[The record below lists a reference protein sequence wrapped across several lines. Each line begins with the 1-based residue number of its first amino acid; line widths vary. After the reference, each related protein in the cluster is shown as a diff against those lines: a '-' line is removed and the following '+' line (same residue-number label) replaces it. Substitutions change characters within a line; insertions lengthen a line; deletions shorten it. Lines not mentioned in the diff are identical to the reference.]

1 MEDIEKK
8 FDSITIW
15 KRGSQRAPHKPLLIL
30 LALGHYFNG
39 GGREIPYLYI
49 DQKLKELL
57 IEYGPYRKSYHTEY
71 PFWRLQNDGIWEIE
85 KANNFIIK
93 KNTQDVTKHELLTVS
108 AKGGFPED
116 LYIRLKNN
124 PNLIQKVAQNILSV
138 HFPETLHEDILQS
151 VGIDVGIQFIKGRKR
166 SLQFREYILKAY
178 EYRCAIC
185 GFDIQMVGKPIGL
198 EAAHIKWH
206 QAGGPDIESN
216 GLALCSLHHKLF
228 DRGAFTLSSKLG
240 ILVSEYASGG
250 ESFEY
255 WLKRFHGQKI
265 KGPQR
270 PTYYPGKNYIE
281 WHLKE
286 VFHGPSRYL

>member
-1 MEDIEKK
+1 M
-8 FDSITIW
+8 
-15 KRGSQRAPHKPLLIL
+15 
-30 LALGHYFNG
+30 
-39 GGREIPYLYI
+39 
-49 DQKLKELL
+49 L
-57 IEYGPYRKSYHTEY
+57 IEYGPYRKFYHPEY

-85 KANNFIIK
+85 AANNSILK
-93 KNTQDVTKHELLTVS
+93 ENNQDISKRELLDAS
-108 AKGGFPED
+108 AKGGFPKD
-116 LYIRLKNN
+116 LYLQLRSN
-124 PNLIQKVAQNILSV
+124 PHLIQKVAQNILST
-138 HFPETLHEDILQS
+138 HFPETIHDDILQS
-151 VGIDVGIQFIKGRKR
+151 VGIDIDTQFIRGRKR
-166 SLQFREYILKAY
+166 SPQFREDILRAY

-185 GFDIQMVGKPIGL
+185 GFDIQMVGKSIGL

-228 DRGAFTLSSKLG
+228 DRGAFTLSNELE
-240 ILVSEYASGG
+240 ILISEYASGG

-265 KGPQR
+265 KIPQR
-270 PTYYPGKNYIE
+270 PSYYPSKSYIQ